1 MSSDVLACFLLT
13 FAVVIEQSLAS
24 VGLIHEPSFE
34 YTFIVDNTTTTT
46 AQVPWISLVGLTTWA
61 GGHLVCWF
69 VLAAC
74 RRANLFQ
81 PEFFRRDN
89 PHHRTLWLGPLDDG
103 VTKESV
109 EKYVRAWYEL
119 AHEITNTTARAH
131 TRVLLK
137 QEIVKRGASDL
148 ERWNNFAAVTF
159 ANDQDA
165 EDMCMRHSSFS
176 SRHPTVQ
183 RKRQATLMGTSST
196 RAQAETRRDQYKN
209 LGEAIAMDGRQL
221 KAEMLTDERA
231 IKFL

>member
-46 AQVPWISLVGLTTWA
+46 AQVPWISLVGLTTW
-61 GGHLVCWF
+61 GGAHLVCWC
-69 VLAAC
+69 VIVAC
-74 RRANLFQ
+74 RRAHLFQ

-103 VTKESV
+103 ATRESV
-109 EKYVRAWYEL
+109 EDYVRAWHEL
-119 AHEITNTTARAH
+119 AHEITNTTARGH
-131 TRVLLK
+131 TWVLLK
-137 QEIVKRGASDL
+137 QEIVERGASDL
-148 ERWNNFAAVTF
+148 DRWNNFAAVIF
-159 ANDQDA
+159 ATDQDA

-183 RKRQATLMGTSST
+183 RKRHATLMGTSST
-196 RAQAETRRDQYKN
+196 REQAETLRDGYKN
-209 LGEAIAMDGRQL
+209 LGEAIVMDGRQL

-231 IKFL
+231 TKFL